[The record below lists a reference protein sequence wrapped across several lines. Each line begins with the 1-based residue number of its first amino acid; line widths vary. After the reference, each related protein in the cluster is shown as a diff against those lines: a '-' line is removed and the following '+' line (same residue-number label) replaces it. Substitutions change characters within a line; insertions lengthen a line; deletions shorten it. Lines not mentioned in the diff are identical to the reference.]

1 MSDRTIQEILS
12 QLADLRERLPAER
25 DPVSAD
31 SSWLAAAGRDER
43 LLWSLEQARAV
54 MVELD
59 QDARILFVSPN
70 VEQITGYR
78 PDEFRGIYVG
88 DRVHPDDLERLVE
101 VSRAMGVGAPP
112 NRVPLRA
119 RHRDGGWVHFE
130 AVSAARFR
138 AADGRIHSVSI
149 LCDVT
154 ARQDAWAR
162 LEESEMRY
170 RVIVAAS
177 HNAVIEVDSQGRS
190 TFQTGVARELFG
202 FAPDDTSAVSMFT
215 VLHPEDRARVEK
227 QLREAF
233 ASGET
238 IELKP
243 FRMRRYDGHW
253 IWYECTG
260 LSYQRADGERRF
272 VAVARDFSE
281 RRREEEERRALEGR
295 MQQVQRLES
304 LGVLAGGIAHDFNNL
319 LTPIIGE
326 TRLALIDL
334 PERDA
339 LRVRLERILRAA
351 QRAADLTRKMLANA
365 GAEALRT
372 DRVDLSH
379 LVDEM
384 AHLVGDGAP
393 DDVEIDYE
401 LNKDLPGIDGDVTQI
416 GQVIT
421 NLVSNAVESIASGS
435 GQISIRT
442 GEMALA
448 HPLPSHVPGLRELA
462 PGHYVFLEV
471 EDSGCGMAPETV
483 FRIFDPFFTTKFTGR
498 GLGLAAV
505 LGIMRGHEGGI
516 EIDSRVG
523 SGTRFRVLFPASAG
537 SPSAAAPSRPRA
549 LERAPA
555 PGATSTRRPR

>member
-12 QLADLRERLPAER
+12 QLADLRERLPAGRSE
-25 DPVSAD
+25 PVSDD
-31 SSWLAAAGRDER
+31 SSWLTPAGSDER
-43 LLWSLEQARAV
+43 LLWALEQARAV

-59 QDARILFVSPN
+59 PEARILFVSPN
-70 VEQITGYR
+70 VEQVTGDR

-112 NRVPLRA
+112 NRVQLRV
-119 RHRDGGWVHFE
+119 RHRDGGWVHLE

-138 AADGRIHSVSI
+138 ARDGQIRSVLI

-154 ARQDAWAR
+154 ARQEAWSR
-162 LEESEMRY
+162 LQESEVRH
-170 RVIVAAS
+170 RVIVEAS
-177 HNAVIEVDSQGRS
+177 RNAVIEVDSQGRS

-202 FAPDDTSAVSMFT
+202 FPPEETSALSMFS
-215 VLHPEDRARVEK
+215 VLHPEDRPRVEK

-233 ASGET
+233 LSGET
-238 IELKP
+238 VELKP

-260 LSYQRADGERRF
+260 LSYQGADGERRF

-326 TRLALIDL
+326 TRLALSDL
-334 PERDA
+334 PASDP
-339 LRVRLERILRAA
+339 LRERLERILRGA

-372 DRVDLSH
+372 DRVDLSQ

-384 AHLVGDGAP
+384 ARMVGDRAP
-393 DDVEIDYE
+393 DEAEIRYE
-401 LNKDLPGIDGDVTQI
+401 LAKGLPSIEGDVTQI

-421 NLVSNAVESIASGS
+421 NLVSNALEALGPGRAAVA
-435 GQISIRT
+435 IRT
-442 GEMALA
+442 GEMTLA
-448 HPLPSHVPGLRELA
+448 HPLPSHVPGLGETLA
-462 PGHYVFLEV
+462 PGNYVFLEV
-471 EDSGCGMAPETV
+471 EDSGCGMTPETV
-483 FRIFDPFFTTKFTGR
+483 ARIFDPFFTTKFTGR

-505 LGIMRGHEGGI
+505 LGIVRNHEGGI

-523 SGTRFRVLFPASAG
+523 EGTRLRVMFPASSG
-537 SPSAAAPSRPRA
+537 AA
-549 LERAPA
+549 
-555 PGATSTRRPR
+555 